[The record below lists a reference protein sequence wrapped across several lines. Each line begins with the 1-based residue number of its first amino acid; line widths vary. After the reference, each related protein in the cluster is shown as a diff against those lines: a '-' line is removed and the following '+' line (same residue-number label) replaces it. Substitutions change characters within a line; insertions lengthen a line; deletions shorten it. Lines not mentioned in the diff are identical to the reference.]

1 MKVMFMKKKQIFWGL
16 KLLFY
21 YFKAYFNLSVFL
33 SSDSDPTDCCSD
45 LDTGQDAEDEYDTD
59 ELLDIDFIDTGSIQ
73 EIFDKDNYRNTGSCS
88 YHNFQNEKRTISRSR
103 SRKSKKQDDCNS
115 KRKKKLI
122 RRKKS
127 EDNKN
132 CNTPTKSAVM
142 PNRGCRSVGG
152 TPVSSRKS
160 QTDETKG

>member
-1 MKVMFMKKKQIFWGL
+1 M
-16 KLLFY
+16 Y
-21 YFKAYFNLSVFL
+21 YC
-33 SSDSDPTDCCSD
+33 SDSDPTDCCSD

-73 EIFDKDNYRNTGSCS
+73 EIFDKDHYKNTGSCS
-88 YHNFQNEKRTISRSR
+88 YHNFQNEKRTSFRSR
-103 SRKSKKQDDCNS
+103 SRKSKKQDDSSS

-132 CNTPTKSAVM
+132 GNNTPTQSVVTSS
-142 PNRGCRSVGG
+142 RGCRSVGG
-152 TPVSSRKS
+152 TPVSLRKS
-160 QTDETKG
+160 QLNDTKG